1 MTWFLCLY
9 TFVIIQF
16 NEFSLQVNEM
26 QESEGEPMDQGGS
39 GTGSSSAQKELP
51 GSSSAGSMPGQGG
64 GALGLKRIPSDG
76 AVGAGELKR
85 QRVQAQVAD
94 PHWALEKQH
103 VDSIINFL
111 IR

>member
-1 MTWFLCLY
+1 VYISTLY
-9 TFVIIQF
+9 
-16 NEFSLQVNEM
+16 FSLQVNEM
-26 QESEGEPMDQGGS
+26 QESEGEPMEQGVG
-39 GTGSSSAQKELP
+39 GTSSNSAQKDIP
-51 GSSSAGSMPGQGG
+51 SSSSVGSMPGQGG
-64 GALGLKRIPSDG
+64 GALGLKRIPSDST
-76 AVGAGELKR
+76 VGAGELKR